1 MKSAVIGENESER
14 VALLKRYQILDTES
28 EDDFNE
34 IVQLA
39 SKICETPISL
49 ISLVDSDR
57 QWFKAKVGLSVPQTE
72 RDVSFCAHALSQ
84 DAMMVVPD
92 TSKDDRFFDNPLVTG
107 DPHVGFYAGM
117 PLKTESGLVLGT
129 LCVIDHKPRNLNE
142 TQLLTLNIL
151 GKQVIKLL
159 ELRMKLIQVKE
170 SEAALKNS
178 EDQINSIFQN
188 TIDAVVVMNE
198 EGVITQWNH
207 MAEVVFGWTSHE
219 IVGKHLQDTII
230 PIRFRE
236 EHEHGF
242 KHYMENGDGPLLNRS
257 IEMRA
262 LRKDNIEIDIA
273 LGISPILIKEHKFF
287 IGFISDIS
295 ERKSVADK
303 LDKQKVFYENILDK
317 LPTDIAVFDKNH
329 RYLFVNPGAISN
341 EEYRKFIIGKDDFE
355 YCAYRN
361 RDMSVAERR
370 REHFLKVETTRKSI
384 EWEDSMKDPNGRTIT
399 HLRKMFPVY
408 DNQDELT
415 MIIGFGIDITERKE
429 AEEELI
435 KAKNLAEQLTGSKDQ
450 FLANMSHEIRTPMNA
465 ILGMSHQLAKTSL
478 DEKQQFY
485 NDTIS
490 KAAENLLI
498 IINDILDFS
507 KIEAGKLSLE
517 EIGFDISDVIDKAMQ
532 VMLYKAEE
540 KGISITKSL
549 INKYFSPVLIGDPY
563 RINQVLLNLI
573 NNAIKFTDKGG
584 VDISCECV
592 SDTESAQRI
601 RITVSDTGIG
611 MDKEFVDRIFEKF
624 TQEDVSVTR
633 RFGGTG
639 LGLSISK
646 ELVNLMGGEIKITSE
661 KNKGSQISFEL
672 LFRKGKITDLPLS
685 EELHINTQILANKK
699 ILVVDDNQMNR
710 LLATAIL
717 NNYGAITLEA
727 LNGIEAVEALRKQ
740 SVDLV
745 LMDIQMPV
753 MDGVEATKIIR
764 EEISDSLPIIALTAN
779 AIKGVKE
786 KYFAQ
791 GMNDYLSKPFTENE
805 LVSICVVSLGKDIKT
820 IDFQKPVEIINNAAL
835 YNLSYLEEISRG
847 DNEFLIK
854 ILELFIEQIPDSAI
868 KINLAYQKGDMDTI
882 KAVAHSMVSSIETL
896 SITPLK
902 NAIREIEKLAIQ
914 HSSGTAM
921 EALLKQVSD
930 YLPKVIA
937 QIKDKIKDLEA
948 TK

>member
-14 VALLKRYQILDTES
+14 VALLRRYQILDTES

-49 ISLVDSDR
+49 ISLVDSER
-57 QWFKAKVGLSVPQTE
+57 QWFKARVGLNVPQTE

-84 DAMMVVPD
+84 DAIMVVPD

-129 LCVIDHKPRNLNE
+129 LCVIDHKPRSLNE
-142 TQLLTLNIL
+142 TQLLTLSIL

-159 ELRMKLIQVKE
+159 ELRMKQIQVKE

-188 TIDAVVVMNE
+188 TIDAVVVMNDD
-198 EGVITQWNH
+198 GVITQWNQ
-207 MAEVVFGWTSHE
+207 MAEVVFGWTSEE
-219 IVGKHLQDTII
+219 IVGKKLRDTII
-230 PIRFRE
+230 PVRFRE
-236 EHEHGF
+236 NHDHGF
-242 KHYMENGDGPLLNRS
+242 THYLENGDGPLLNKS

-262 LRKDNIEIDIA
+262 VRKDRVEIDIA

-303 LDKQKVFYENILDK
+303 VDKQKVFYENILDK

-384 EWEDSMKDPNGRTIT
+384 EWEDSMKDPHGRTIT

-549 INKYFSPVLIGDPY
+549 VNKYFPQVLIGDPY

-584 VDISCECV
+584 VDISCECI

-646 ELVNLMGGEIKITSE
+646 ELVNLMGGEIKIASE
-661 KNKGSQISFEL
+661 KNQGSQISFEL
-672 LFRKGKITDLPLS
+672 LLRKGKIADLPS
-685 EELHINTQILANKK
+685 METVTINTHILEDKK
-699 ILVVDDNQMNR
+699 ILVVDDNQINR
-710 LLATAIL
+710 LLSTAIL

-727 LNGIEAVEALRKQ
+727 LNGIEAIQILRKQ
-740 SVDLV
+740 KVDLV

-764 EEISDSLPIIALTAN
+764 EEISESIPIIALTAN

-791 GMNDYLSKPFTENE
+791 GMTDYLSKPFTENE
-805 LVSICVVSLGKDIKT
+805 LVTICVVSLGKDIKT
-820 IDFQKPVEIINNAAL
+820 IDFLKPVEITHNDLL

-854 ILELFIEQIPDSAI
+854 ILELFIEQIPESAE
-868 KINLAYQKGDMDTI
+868 KINMAYEKGDMDTI
-882 KAVAHSMVSSIETL
+882 KTVAHSMVSSIETL

-914 HSSGTAM
+914 HSAGAAM
-921 EALLKQVSD
+921 EPLLKQVSD
-930 YLPKVIA
+930 ILPKLIT
-937 QIKDKIKDLEA
+937 QIKDKIKDLQA
-948 TK
+948 TR